1 MRADLS
7 AEGAPGVY
15 AAGDITNI
23 PGPDGR
29 ALPQLGSV
37 ALQSGVRAADN
48 ILADA
53 EGRPREPFSYRDKGI
68 MAMIGRGAAIAA
80 GPHRRELHGLPAFG
94 AWLGVHAVLMTGVR
108 NRIETF
114 LDWGFDYF
122 SRSRGPQVLDRTEAA
137 RIDWSDG
144 GGADAAGAPDDASA
158 RQQAPA

>member
-1 MRADLS
+1 MDGFDHILNWTLQVGS
-7 AEGAPGVY
+7 HPF
-15 AAGDITNI
+15 
-23 PGPDGR
+23 PGPDGGT
-29 ALPQLGSV
+29 LPQLGSV
-37 ALQSGVRAADN
+37 AMQSGVAAAEN

-53 EGRPREPFSYRDKGI
+53 EGRPRQPFTYRDKGI

-122 SRSRGPQVLDRTEAA
+122 SRSRGPQVLDRAEAA
-137 RIDWSDG
+137 RIDWSDV
-144 GGADAAGAPDDASA
+144 GATDAAGAADDAPA
-158 RQQAPA
+158 HQRAPA